1 MKYQFAAKRQFLAIA
16 TAAAFTT
23 PILVP
28 PANAETHRI
37 NRNYVGSLCVTVP
50 VQNRSNIRIQWGNWN
65 ASVNIADAQAS
76 SRRSPSGSVSAG
88 VPGAAGM
95 LLAYV
100 TTSYSAYQ
108 LLVDSTQPAYLQFEA
123 RGKNVENIDIT
134 GVPHSIRTGKCGI
147 NGVSVNSIIRL

>member
-1 MKYQFAAKRQFLAIA
+1 MKRLTSVFAASLLSVTALANSAI
-16 TAAAFTT
+16 
-23 PILVP
+23 
-28 PANAETHRI
+28 AETHRI

-65 ASVNIADAQAS
+65 ASVNISEAQAS
-76 SRRSPSGSVSAG
+76 SRRSPSNSVSARA
-88 VPGAAGM
+88 VPGAGSM

-123 RGKNVENIDIT
+123 RGNNAENIDIT
-134 GVPHSIRTGKCGI
+134 GVPHSIRDGKCGI
-147 NGVSVNSIIRL
+147 NGVAVNSIIRL